1 MPAFYYIVHNPTFM
15 KRFRL
20 GLYLAVFLNAVCHA
34 QQQAPALIHAHND
47 YVHPIPFFTAY
58 YQEAGSIEADIF
70 LYNGQLCVA
79 HTDKEIDLK
88 KTLEALYLMPLQE
101 KVRFHG
107 GKVYA
112 KDKPLTL
119 MIDLKTPGA
128 TTIPALVKVLQKYPT
143 LTSCPSLTI
152 TLSGSVPE
160 PATWSSYPAFIHFD
174 GRPAVTYTPEQLA
187 RISMMS
193 DDFSRY
199 TVWNGKGVILAQDRK
214 KIEDVIQSVHA
225 RGKKFRFWA
234 TPDVINAWITL
245 GKLGVDY
252 IGTDKVV
259 DLSTFMK
266 QTPHVTYTNADV
278 HRVAPAPVLPAS
290 TAVARNII
298 FLIGDGMGLAQ
309 QYAGYTANHGA
320 LNLFTMPVVGL
331 SITTSADRYI
341 TDSAAG
347 ATAMASGKKTNN
359 RAVGVDSLSRP
370 IPSIITPL
378 RQHRFRTGVIS
389 TGDITDAT
397 PAAFYGHS
405 ADRASSEVIAAD
417 FLTSDIDVLIGAGSG
432 HFLQRKDGRDLR
444 GELQQKGYTVAT
456 DVRTLDTLR
465 SSKFVLLD
473 NALGLS
479 MKQGRGPLLATT
491 LDKTLQTFSTGPLP
505 FFIMAEGAQIDW
517 GGHSNDMEYVVREML
532 NFDEAVG
539 RAMQYVAKHPE
550 TLLVVTADHE
560 TGGLTLLDGD
570 LKTGHIRGH
579 FSTDDHTATPV
590 MVFAYGAGASNFAG
604 VYQNTELYKK
614 MLKVLGIQP

>member
-1 MPAFYYIVHNPTFM
+1 
-15 KRFRL
+15 
-20 GLYLAVFLNAVCHA
+20 
-34 QQQAPALIHAHND
+34 
-47 YVHPIPFFTAY
+47 
-58 YQEAGSIEADIF
+58 
-70 LYNGQLCVA
+70 
-79 HTDKEIDLK
+79 
-88 KTLEALYLMPLQE
+88 
-101 KVRFHG
+101 
-107 GKVYA
+107 
-112 KDKPLTL
+112 
-119 MIDLKTPGA
+119 
-128 TTIPALVKVLQKYPT
+128 
-143 LTSCPSLTI
+143 
-152 TLSGSVPE
+152 
-160 PATWSSYPAFIHFD
+160 
-174 GRPAVTYTPEQLA
+174 
-187 RISMMS
+187 
-193 DDFSRY
+193 
-199 TVWNGKGVILAQDRK
+199 VILSQDRK

-234 TPDVINAWITL
+234 TPDVVNAWITL

-259 DLSTFMK
+259 DLNKFMK
-266 QTPHVTYTNADV
+266 ETPHVTFTNADV

-370 IPSIITPL
+370 IPSIIAPL
-378 RQHRFRTGVIS
+378 RQHGFRTGVIS

-417 FLTSDIDVLIGAGSG
+417 FLSSDIDVLIGAGSG

-473 NALGLS
+473 NTMGLS
-479 MKQGRGPLLATT
+479 MKQGRGHLLATT
-491 LDKTLQTFSTGPLP
+491 LDKTLQTFSTGPSP

-532 NFDEAVG
+532 NFDEVVG

-560 TGGLTLLDGD
+560 TGGLTLLDGN
-570 LKTGHIRGH
+570 LKTGDVRGH

>member
-1 MPAFYYIVHNPTFM
+1 M
-15 KRFRL
+15 KYLRIARFS
-20 GLYLAVFLNAVCHA
+20 FLLFIATVCRA
-34 QQQAPALIHAHND
+34 QQYSGTGLIHAHND
-47 YVHPIPFFTAY
+47 YVHPIPFLNAY
-58 YQEAGSIEADIF
+58 YQEAASIEVDIF
-70 LYNGQLCVA
+70 LHNGQLCVA
-79 HTDKEIDLK
+79 HTDKEIDPK
-88 KTLEALYLMPLQE
+88 KTLETLYLLPLQE

-128 TTIPALVKVLQKYPT
+128 TTVPALVKVLQKYPT

-174 GRPAVTYTPEQLA
+174 GRPAATYTPEQLA

-199 TVWNGKGVILAQDRK
+199 TIWNGKGVILSQDRK

-234 TPDVINAWITL
+234 TPDVVNAWITL

-259 DLSTFMK
+259 DLNKFMK
-266 QTPHVTYTNADV
+266 ETPHVTFTNADV

-370 IPSIITPL
+370 IPSIIAPL
-378 RQHRFRTGVIS
+378 RQHGFRTGVIS

-417 FLTSDIDVLIGAGSG
+417 FLSSDIDVLIGAGSA
-432 HFLQRKDGRDLR
+432 HFLQRKDGRNLR

-473 NALGLS
+473 NTLGLS

-491 LDKTLQTFSTGPLP
+491 LDKTLQTFSTGPSP

-560 TGGLTLLDGD
+560 TGGLTLLDGN
-570 LKTGHIRGH
+570 LTTGDVRGH